1 MLPGLLYKT
10 LVALTAAASAGV
22 GSPNPIATAA
32 NSQVKISWA
41 AATQSILGVAV
52 EESLDSGNSWIT
64 AVRLPPNSTHVS
76 VQNLING
83 KSYWFRLRWIWLDN
97 SLSIPSPTLV
107 EIPINSPNV
116 PTGLVGTANATQI
129 GLSWDRDSNKFI
141 IGYEIDQSIDGGN
154 TWLVIQANTGSASSG
169 YLINNAKEGT
179 TYTYRIRAL
188 GFGGVESDYSDSAVV
203 KISKAPTGGYGL
215 TYSIV
220 NSKVTLKWETP
231 TDLPD
236 IQSYE
241 VRISGDGGVNWFK
254 IATTQGNVN
263 STTVPYVIGGS
274 TYQVTAT
281 SVEGLTS
288 VSQVQLVQTNA
299 ISNPQNTLTSAP
311 VPNFGSFAPTTSTP
325 TSATTPGSNST
336 GNSPQNSKIPLP
348 LILTLIGGVALLAAT
363 WLAIRSRRKR
373 SPRAKFASQRN
384 RSKKSNDK
392 PTRASKPNRGKS
404 PKKSKS

>member
-1 MLPGLLYKT
+1 MLQGLFFKT
-10 LVALTAAASAGV
+10 LIALAAVASVGV

-32 NSQVKISWA
+32 NSQVKISWT

-116 PTGLVGTANATQI
+116 PTGLVGTASATQI
-129 GLSWDRDSNKFI
+129 GLSWDHDSNKFI

-154 TWLVIQANTGSASSG
+154 TWNVIQVNTGSPSSG
-169 YLINNAKEGT
+169 YLINNVKEGT

-188 GFGGVESDYSDSAVV
+188 GFGGVGSDYSDSAVV

-215 TYSIV
+215 TYSVV
-220 NSKVTLKWETP
+220 NSKVTLKWEIP
-231 TDLPD
+231 ADLPD

-241 VRISGDGGVNWFK
+241 VRISGDGGINWFK

-325 TSATTPGSNST
+325 SPAITPS
-336 GNSPQNSKIPLP
+336 SKFPLP
-348 LILTLIGGVALLAAT
+348 LILLLVGGVALLGVT
-363 WLAIRSRRKR
+363 WIAIRSRREKR
-373 SPRAKFASQRN
+373 PRAKFASQSSRN
-384 RSKKSNDK
+384 KKSNYK
-392 PTRASKPNRGKS
+392 RPGASKPNRSKS
-404 PKKSKS
+404 PRKSKS

>member
-1 MLPGLLYKT
+1 MLQGLFFKT
-10 LVALTAAASAGV
+10 LIALAAVASVGV

-116 PTGLVGTANATQI
+116 PTGLVGTASATQI
-129 GLSWDRDSNKFI
+129 GLSWDHDSNKFI

-154 TWLVIQANTGSASSG
+154 TWNVIQVNTGSPSSG
-169 YLINNAKEGT
+169 YLINNVKEGT

-188 GFGGVESDYSDSAVV
+188 GFGGVGSDYSDSAVV

-215 TYSIV
+215 TYSVV
-220 NSKVTLKWETP
+220 NSKVTLKWEIP
-231 TDLPD
+231 ADLPD

-241 VRISGDGGVNWFK
+241 VRISGDGGINWFK

-325 TSATTPGSNST
+325 SPAITPGA
-336 GNSPQNSKIPLP
+336 KFPLP
-348 LILTLIGGVALLAAT
+348 LILLLVGGVALLGVT
-363 WLAIRSRRKR
+363 WIAIRSRREKR
-373 SPRAKFASQRN
+373 PRAKFASQSSRN
-384 RSKKSNDK
+384 KKSNYK
-392 PTRASKPNRGKS
+392 RPGASKPNRSKS
-404 PKKSKS
+404 PRKSKS

>member
-1 MLPGLLYKT
+1 VLQGLFIKLV
-10 LVALTAAASAGV
+10 VALTAIASIGI
-22 GSPNPIATAA
+22 GSPNPTAVPGD
-32 NSQVKISWA
+32 SQVKITWVGTS
-41 AATQSILGVAV
+41 QPIFGVAV
-52 EESLDSGNSWIT
+52 EESLDSGNTWIT
-64 AVRLPPNSTHVS
+64 AARLPPNSTHVNL
-76 VQNLING
+76 QNLTNG

-116 PTGLVGTANATQI
+116 PTGLVGTASATQI
-129 GLSWDRDSNKFI
+129 GLSWDHDSNKFI

-154 TWLVIQANTGSASSG
+154 TWNVIQVNTGAPSSG
-169 YLINNAKEGT
+169 YLVNNVKEGI

-188 GFGGVESDYSDSAVV
+188 GFGGVGSDYSDSAVV

-215 TYSIV
+215 TYSIL
-220 NSKVTLKWETP
+220 NSKVTLKWEIP

-241 VRISGDGGVNWFK
+241 VRISGDGGINWFK

-281 SVEGLTS
+281 SLEGLTS

-299 ISNPQNTLTSAP
+299 ISNPQNTLSSAP

-325 TSATTPGSNST
+325 SPAITPS
-336 GNSPQNSKIPLP
+336 SKFPLP
-348 LILTLIGGVALLAAT
+348 LILLLVGGVALLLASG
-363 WLAIRSRRKR
+363 LAIRSRREKR
-373 SPRAKFASQRN
+373 PRAKFASQSSRN
-384 RSKKSNDK
+384 KKSNYK
-392 PTRASKPNRGKS
+392 RSGASKPNRSKT
-404 PKKSKS
+404 PRKSKS

>member
-1 MLPGLLYKT
+1 MLQGLFFKT
-10 LVALTAAASAGV
+10 LVALATVASVGV

-41 AATQSILGVAV
+41 ASTQSILGVAV

-64 AVRLPPNSTHVS
+64 VVRLPPNSTHVN

-107 EIPINSPNV
+107 EIPINTPNA
-116 PTGLVGTANATQI
+116 PTGLIATASATQI
-129 GLSWDRDSNKFI
+129 GLSWDHDSNKFI

-154 TWLVIQANTGSASSG
+154 TWSVIQVNTGSPSSG
-169 YLINNAKEGT
+169 YLVNNVKEGT

-188 GFGGVESDYSDSAVV
+188 GFGGVESEYSDSTVV

-215 TYSIV
+215 TYSIL

-241 VRISGDGGVNWFK
+241 VRISGDGGINWFK

-263 STTVPYVIGGS
+263 TTGVPYVIGGS

-281 SVEGLTS
+281 SAEGFTS

-311 VPNFGSFAPTTSTP
+311 VPNFGSFAPSTSTP
-325 TSATTPGSNST
+325 TPASAPDSNST
-336 GNSPQNSKIPLP
+336 GSTHKSSKLPLP
-348 LILTLIGGVALLAAT
+348 LILLLIGGVALLGAT
-363 WLAIRSRRKR
+363 GLAIRSRREKR
-373 SPRAKFASQRN
+373 PRAKFASQSSRN
-384 RSKKSNDK
+384 KKSNYK
-392 PTRASKPNRGKS
+392 RSGASKPNRSKS
-404 PKKSKS
+404 PRKSKS

>member
-1 MLPGLLYKT
+1 MLQGFFFKT
-10 LVALTAAASAGV
+10 LVALTATASAGV
-22 GSPNPIATAA
+22 GSPNPIASAA

-64 AVRLPPNSTHVS
+64 AVRLPPNSTHVN
-76 VQNLING
+76 VQNLVNG

-116 PTGLVGTANATQI
+116 PTGLVGTASATQI

-154 TWLVIQANTGSASSG
+154 TWSVIQVNTGSPSSG
-169 YLINNAKEGT
+169 YLINNVKEGT

-215 TYSIV
+215 TYSIL

-241 VRISGDGGVNWFK
+241 IRISGDGGVNWFK

-325 TSATTPGSNST
+325 TPATTPS
-336 GNSPQNSKIPLP
+336 SKLPLP
-348 LILTLIGGVALLAAT
+348 LILTLIGGVALLAASGI
-363 WLAIRSRRKR
+363 AIRSRRKR

-384 RSKKSNDK
+384 RGKKSNYK
-392 PTRASKPNRGKS
+392 PSRANKPNRGKN

>member
-1 MLPGLLYKT
+1 VLQGLFIKLV
-10 LVALTAAASAGV
+10 VALTAIAGV
-22 GSPNPIATAA
+22 GIGSPNPTAVPGD
-32 NSQVKISWA
+32 SQVKITWVGTS
-41 AATQSILGVAV
+41 QPIFGIAV
-52 EESLDSGNSWIT
+52 EESLDSGNTWIT
-64 AVRLPPNSTHVS
+64 AVRLPPNSTHVNL
-76 VQNLING
+76 QNLTNG

-116 PTGLVGTANATQI
+116 PTGLVGTASATQI
-129 GLSWDRDSNKFI
+129 GLSWDHDSNKFI

-154 TWLVIQANTGSASSG
+154 TWNVIQVNTGAPSSG
-169 YLINNAKEGT
+169 YLVNNVKEGI

-188 GFGGVESDYSDSAVV
+188 GFGGVGSDYSDSAVV

-215 TYSIV
+215 TYSIL
-220 NSKVTLKWETP
+220 NSKVTLKWEIP

-241 VRISGDGGVNWFK
+241 VRISGDGGINWFK

-281 SVEGLTS
+281 SLEGLTS

-299 ISNPQNTLTSAP
+299 ISNPQNTLSSAP

-325 TSATTPGSNST
+325 SPAITPS
-336 GNSPQNSKIPLP
+336 SKFPLP
-348 LILTLIGGVALLAAT
+348 LILLLVGGVALLLASG
-363 WLAIRSRRKR
+363 LAIRSRREKR
-373 SPRAKFASQRN
+373 PRAKFASQSSRN
-384 RSKKSNDK
+384 KKSNYK
-392 PTRASKPNRGKS
+392 RSGASKPNRSKT
-404 PKKSKS
+404 PRKSKS